1 MMLKV
6 EDLSVRYFTK
16 KGVVYA
22 VDNVS
27 LEVRKGE
34 ALALVGESGSGKST
48 LGFAIMRMVPPP
60 GRIVGGRIILEDR
73 DIMGLSEEEMRK
85 LRGSKVSM
93 VFQDPFTTL
102 DPLRR
107 VNDIVAEVMIEHG
120 VDEKEAKERAA
131 YLLKRV
137 GIPEKLVDAYPH
149 QLSGGQKQRVA
160 IAAAIAMNP
169 SLLIADEPTTALDVI
184 VQRQI
189 MDLLDEIRKDMG
201 MILITHDIALALE
214 RADRICVMYAGK
226 VMEVADKDMMM
237 KEAMHPYTKG
247 LLSSLPRLLSR
258 EWPSSIPGM
267 PPDLR
272 EPPKGCRFHPRC
284 SKAMDICREQAPD
297 LFSVDGRLV
306 SCWLYG
312 R

>member
-1 MMLKV
+1 MLKV

-120 VDEKEAKERAA
+120 VDEREAKERAA

>member
-27 LEVRKGE
+27 LEVRRGE

-120 VDEKEAKERAA
+120 VDEREAKERAA

-189 MDLLDEIRKDMG
+189 MDLLDEIRRDMG

>member
-1 MMLKV
+1 MLKI

-16 KGVVYA
+16 KGVVHA

-27 LEVRKGE
+27 LEVRRGE

-60 GRIVGGRIILEDR
+60 GRIVKGSIILGDR
-73 DIMGLSEEEMRK
+73 DLMELSEEEMREI
-85 LRGSKVSM
+85 RGSQVSM
-93 VFQDPFTTL
+93 IFQDPFTTL

-120 VDEKEAKERAA
+120 VDEGEAKERAT
-131 YLLKRV
+131 YLLRRV
-137 GIPEKLVDAYPH
+137 GIPERLVDAYPH

-214 RADRICVMYAGK
+214 RADRICVMYAGR
-226 VMEVADKDMMM
+226 VMEVADKEMM
-237 KEAMHPYTKG
+237 KEPMHPYTKG
-247 LLSSLPRLLSR
+247 LLSSLPKLLSS

-284 SKAMDICREQAPD
+284 SEAMDICREEAPG

>member
-22 VDNVS
+22 VDGVS

-48 LGFAIMRMVPPP
+48 LGFAIMRIVPPP
-60 GRIVGGRIILEDR
+60 GRIVGGRIILEGR
-73 DIMGLSEEEMRK
+73 DIMGLREEEMREI
-85 LRGSKVSM
+85 RGSKVSM

-120 VDEKEAKERAA
+120 VDEREARERAIH
-131 YLLKRV
+131 LLRRV
-137 GIPEKLVDAYPH
+137 GIPEKLIDAYPH

-189 MDLLDEIRKDMG
+189 MDLLDEIRKEMS

-226 VMEVADKDMMM
+226 VMEVADKGMIM
-237 KEAMHPYTKG
+237 KEALHPYTKG

-258 EWPSSIPGM
+258 EWPSSIPGT

-284 SKAMDICREQAPD
+284 SKAMDICREEAPD

>member
-1 MMLKV
+1 MLKV

-27 LEVRKGE
+27 LEVRRGE

-60 GRIVGGRIILEDR
+60 GRIVRGRIILEDR

-189 MDLLDEIRKDMG
+189 MDLLDEIRRDMG

-284 SKAMDICREQAPD
+284 SKAMDICREQTPD